1 MERLETFYGRYKVEL
16 KFLSKKIRRD
26 IWKDGNDFV
35 LAETLKS
42 LNDSFEATYP
52 DKAYC
57 TIDTVL
63 DYVCTLGKY
72 NVFINPNLDAEYYDK
87 LIDAILLENAKVI
100 IDEKWKNINT
110 SSDGSRTF
118 LETFGEI
125 FTKSIEVRQEEF
137 FRPLRKT
144 DILCRAV
151 NGWGH
156 DTNRFIPWPNKVQ
169 NRWNPPG
176 RTYLYLSFA
185 ESLQKYNAALSISE
199 YVCLEEIRA
208 KKGEKYSL
216 CLFEMTKEGNILDL
230 SYNDIDLGVFRK
242 NWIIMKRVW
251 KK

>member
-1 MERLETFYGRYKVEL
+1 MRFSDRILFELERLETFCGRYKAEL
-16 KFLSKKIRRD
+16 QFLSKRIRRD
-26 IWKDGNDFV
+26 IWKGGNDFV

-52 DKAYC
+52 DRAYC

-63 DYVCTLGKY
+63 DYVYSLGKY
-72 NVFINPNLDAEYYDK
+72 NVFINPNLDAEDYDK

-125 FTKSIEVRQEEF
+125 FAKSIELRKEEF

-199 YVCLEEIRA
+199 YVCLEEILA
-208 KKGEKYSL
+208 KK
-216 CLFEMTKEGNILDL
+216 
-230 SYNDIDLGVFRK
+230 R
-242 NWIIMKRVW
+242 
-251 KK
+251 